1 MSGVAA
7 ERVGIPVLPS
17 ARRDRAHW
25 WTAGYGVVAGTILF
39 LIAYRG
45 LMDDAHITLGYARN
59 LAFHW
64 HWGLTEF
71 RTANTA
77 TSPLNVWLLA
87 AATFVTRNPVLAVG
101 VVLIASTAAT
111 GWWSALIARWLHL
124 SPWLLSGLVVSFLV
138 VNPLFVSTVGME
150 TYLGVAVL
158 LGVGWASLSGRTAA
172 TGVLCGLAVL
182 CRPDLVVPAAALAL
196 GLRQKRGTGRV
207 RVLGRVAVVAA
218 AVALPWHVFSWI
230 TLGGFIPDTFAIK
243 TAAGQFGPGETF
255 LTGLYGMAQIWTR
268 AFLLLFATVAA
279 GLIALL
285 AWIRLWS
292 QGQLTAAG
300 RAAIIFGLG
309 GIAHFTAFALVG
321 VPPYHWY
328 YCPAV
333 GLLIISA
340 AISLTAAAHL
350 NWPRAGIAVVG
361 AAALLIGTSAGLLL
375 AAPVPWDKPII
386 FGNWATAQQY
396 AAAGRD
402 LSRMIPRG
410 ETVGGFGEIGVVS
423 FYCDCDIIDPFT
435 DRSKAM
441 DIIREREAK
450 AGPIMGT
457 LLALNYANLD
467 VPAPTRIDHQMEY
480 SPGHGPG
487 WPTNVPGRGVGH
499 LWLSR

>member
-1 MSGVAA
+1 
-7 ERVGIPVLPS
+7 
-17 ARRDRAHW
+17 
-25 WTAGYGVVAGTILF
+25 
-39 LIAYRG
+39 
-45 LMDDAHITLGYARN
+45 
-59 LAFHW
+59 
-64 HWGLTEF
+64 
-71 RTANTA
+71 
-77 TSPLNVWLLA
+77 
-87 AATFVTRNPVLAVG
+87 
-101 VVLIASTAAT
+101 
-111 GWWSALIARWLHL
+111 
-124 SPWLLSGLVVSFLV
+124 
-138 VNPLFVSTVGME
+138 ME